1 MFTIHHEDLFHLRS
15 EGAWMGNFHHRTL
28 MVSASVSAYT
38 APALMAV
45 CLLTNY
51 WYYGRQIRLSQNP
64 ATKIGEMRGIN
75 FTYHRIGLWRECIK
89 ETLRKSST
97 NFFVVFYLC
106 WI

>member
-1 MFTIHHEDLFHLRS
+1 
-15 EGAWMGNFHHRTL
+15 

-38 APALMAV
+38 APALMTV

-64 ATKIGEMRGIN
+64 VAKIGETRGLN

-89 ETLRKSST
+89 EALRK
-97 NFFVVFYLC
+97 
-106 WI
+106 